1 MKNNVIKNRNG
12 ITICDSI
19 VMSVKNKRP
28 YLRRLESV
36 IIAVIGFV
44 SVIMSFL
51 GMFSFVYNKS
61 AVVMAA
67 VFFSIFYIVFILI
80 NRKALWII
88 AASLLLLAGA
98 AVKMIGDITEGF
110 KFVYNIIYRESMKND
125 INYYKYVD
133 FKDEER
139 ATTILLIFGIWLIAF
154 VIYFFTIYHPNMILP
169 LIVTFPIIEIGLY
182 NGIAIPIFW
191 GTLTVSYWIAMFC
204 ITSTDMGEYSG
215 GSGGF
220 VRKNNV
226 FSPKRQM
233 KLKVTEKCGIFII
246 ASVMIITFITS
257 SVINISGYE
266 RSDELN
272 RRRRELSVAFEEFS
286 IENLAESL
294 SKITGVF
301 GLSFKYNN
309 NKLGSKDHITYK
321 NVTDLEVTFEQP
333 VGSAVYIKDTVGSIY
348 KENEWLELS
357 KKKYNDSVF
366 EEFKENKIFPQ
377 DFPGL
382 FAQILNPGVND
393 ILIKIVSKVGKERL
407 FAPYGT
413 KNVGGLSY
421 SRDML
426 VSSLDTK
433 SKEFN
438 YSFIPIDVGYYT
450 SLLTEKITLDF
461 NNAFV
466 QDENYKRSIAQFC
479 SDNGIASDQIEV
491 EIPLSVHGRQV
502 EQFYENGHLILAAL
516 LENKYRDFVYD
527 NYLQLPD
534 NKNMDEVRKEY
545 GDIISE
551 ASDAKNA
558 AEKLDILRKMREKMA
573 ADTEYTLS
581 PGKTPSNRDFVNYF
595 LIENKKGY
603 CIHYASSGVL
613 LARMA
618 GIPARYATGYIVVA
632 DDFEKGT
639 VNPDGTFTIDVQDN
653 RSHAWVEVYLDGFG
667 WVPYEFTAG
676 YTERTISHIPPTEAP
691 SSSEPTSS
699 DVTESV
705 STSSNSS
712 PAPTSPYESTQ
723 TVTTTTTTSPVVAGT
738 GIGTGTGTTNA
749 RAAAAK
755 ESSGIPDFV
764 KCIIYIILMIALLAA
779 MIFIRRII
787 ILKMRCRRF
796 NSGTVSDRIKNIY
809 HYSEQLLAILK
820 LKNENRNYTEFS
832 KKVEQHIGRDYFPIG
847 DFGKFM
853 DIALSSGFSRETPV
867 AEDIKF
873 CNDFVNTLAENIYK
887 KSGLLRK
894 IWLKIGNVII

>member
-1 MKNNVIKNRNG
+1 MKKDNIKNRNG
-12 ITICDSI
+12 IAICDSI

-51 GMFSFVYNKS
+51 GMFNFVYNKS
-61 AVVMAA
+61 AVFTAA
-67 VFFSIFYIVFILI
+67 IFFSIFYITLILI

-88 AASLLLLAGA
+88 AASLLVLTGA
-98 AVKMIGDITEGF
+98 AVKMLDDITEGF
-110 KFVYNIIYRESMKND
+110 KFVYNIIYKESMKND

-133 FKDEER
+133 FKDEEK

-246 ASVMIITFITS
+246 VSVMIVTFIAS
-257 SVINISGYE
+257 SVINITGYE

-272 RRRRELSVAFEEFS
+272 RKRRELSLAFEEFS

-333 VGSAVYIKDTVGSIY
+333 VGNAVYIKDTVGSVY

-357 KKKYNDSVF
+357 KKKYDNDLF
-366 EEFKENKIFPQ
+366 DEFKDNKIFPQ
-377 DFPGL
+377 DFPSI
-382 FAQILNPGVND
+382 FAQVVNPGVKD
-393 ILIKIVSKVGKERL
+393 MMLKIVSKVDKDRL
-407 FAPYGT
+407 FSPYGT
-413 KNVGGLSY
+413 KNIGGLSY

-433 SKEFN
+433 SKEFSYN
-438 YSFIPIDVGYYT
+438 FIPIDTTYYV
-450 SLLTEKITLDF
+450 SLLSQNNSITFSNSSVNDKNWQNSIEKFCI
-461 NNAFV
+461 NN
-466 QDENYKRSIAQFC
+466 EISPESIELSLPFK
-479 SDNGIASDQIEV
+479 SDLFSNNGPVIMT
-491 EIPLSVHGRQV
+491 
-502 EQFYENGHLILAAL
+502 AL
-516 LENKYRDFVYD
+516 LENKYRDFVYN

-545 GDIISE
+545 GDIIDS
-551 ASDAKNA
+551 ASNAKTA
-558 AEKLDILRKMREKMA
+558 AEKLEVLRHMREKMA

-595 LIENKKGY
+595 LIENQKGY

-618 GIPARYATGYIVVA
+618 GIPARYATGYIIVA
-632 DDFEKGT
+632 EDFEKCT
-639 VNPDGTFTIDVQDN
+639 INPDNTVTVDVQDN

-667 WVPYEFTAG
+667 WIPYEFTAG
-676 YTERTISHIPPTEAP
+676 YTERTISHITPSEVPETSEPP
-691 SSSEPTSS
+691 SSDVNEPTSTSPNS
-699 DVTESV
+699 DPV
-705 STSSNSS
+705 STSQQD
-712 PAPTSPYESTQ
+712 ATQ
-723 TVTTTTTTSPVVAGT
+723 TVTTTATAAGVAV
-738 GIGTGTGTTNA
+738 GTGTATGTGNV
-749 RAAAAK
+749 RGIAAK
-755 ESSGIPDFV
+755 DSGGIPDFV
-764 KCIIYIILMIALLAA
+764 KCIIFIALTIAFMIAL
-779 MIFIRRII
+779 IFIRRVL
-787 ILKMRCRRF
+787 ILKMRYKRF
-796 NSGTVSDRIKNIY
+796 NSGSASERINNMY
-809 HYSEQLLAILK
+809 RYSEQLLAILS
-820 LKNENRNYTEFS
+820 LTNENGNYTEFS
-832 KKVEQHIGRDYFPIG
+832 RNVEQHIGRDYFPLG
-847 DFGKFM
+847 DFSNFM
-853 DIALSSGFSRETPV
+853 DIALCSGFSRETPG
-867 AEDIKF
+867 ADDITF
-873 CNDFVNTLAENIYK
+873 CNKFVNTLAENIYT
-887 KSGLLRK
+887 KSGLFKK
-894 IWLKIGNVII
+894 IWYKIGKVII